1 VHGQNL
7 RNKVSMPANVVIEVV
22 NMSEYERW
30 ENRFSRA
37 AYEFG
42 EEPAV
47 FLTKHAHRL
56 PKTGRALAVSDGEGR
71 NGVWLARQGLTVT
84 SMDFSPAAQAKA
96 RTLAVKHG
104 VSITTELADILTYVW
119 PTETYDVI
127 AAIFFQFLGPADRHR
142 VFRHIRNALM
152 PGGLLLMTGYT
163 PKQLVY
169 GTGGPKAVENLYTR
183 ELLRQEFAGF
193 SKVEIDEYEAVLAE
207 GAGHSGMSAV
217 IDMVAVK

>member
-1 VHGQNL
+1 VQSQEL
-7 RNKVSMPANVVIEVV
+7 RNKVSALANFAIEVIS
-22 NMSEYERW
+22 MSEFERW
-30 ENRFSRA
+30 ESRFSGA

-47 FLTKHAHRL
+47 FLSRQTDRL
-56 PKTGRALAVSDGEGR
+56 PKHGRALAVSDGEGR

-96 RTLAVKHG
+96 RALAAKHS
-104 VSITTELADILTYVW
+104 VTITTELADLLTYAW

-127 AAIFFQFLGPADRHR
+127 AAIFFQFLGPTDRHR
-142 VFRHIRNALM
+142 VFGHIRDALK

-163 PKQLVY
+163 PKQLTY

-183 ELLRQEFAGF
+183 ALLEQEFASF
-193 SKVEIDEYEAVLAE
+193 RKLEIDEYEAVLSE
-207 GAGHSGMSAV
+207 GTGHSGMSAV
-217 IDMVAVK
+217 IDMAAVK